1 MDPEGLWNKLI
12 AIALFCGL
20 SLLLTLQSCCDKRVD
35 ITGKTFINSSLE
47 GIRFSDRTTTLFK
60 WHHFEYDYTI
70 SSDQLIISTR
80 SYPCEETGG
89 CSYYYNLTMEG
100 GNLLIA
106 ADTLYP
112 QMPMPSNELILSP
125 LSDWT
130 STEFDSVTITLRR
143 ETRHN
148 DELLGAIRLSRSGA
162 FDPLSI
168 NHKWKRTGSIQEDFP
183 EIEFASLIKEIQW
196 IDTNQFSLNDRV
208 SSHPVLIEICKF
220 SGASQVCFKGFQLPY
235 IYTELD
241 KLVSM
246 IKV

>member
-1 MDPEGLWNKLI
+1 MNKLI
-12 AIALFCGL
+12 FIALFC
-20 SLLLTLQSCCDKRVD
+20 SINLLLTIQSCGDKRVD

-47 GIRFSDRTTTLFK
+47 GISFSAQTATLFK
-60 WHHFEYDYTI
+60 WHSFEFDYRV
-70 SSDQLIISTR
+70 SSHQLTLSTR

-100 GNLLIA
+100 GNLIIA

-112 QMPMPSNELILSP
+112 QMPMPSDEVLSP

-130 STEFDSVTITLRR
+130 TTDFDSVTITLHG

-148 DELLGAIRLSRSGA
+148 DDLLGALRLSRLGVFSR
-162 FDPLSI
+162 LSI
-168 NHKWKRTGSIQEDFP
+168 THKGKRTGSIQEDFP
-183 EIEFASLIKEIQW
+183 EIEFATLIKEIQW

-208 SSHPVLIEICKF
+208 SSHPILIEICKF
-220 SGASQVCFKGFQLPY
+220 SGTSQVCFKGFELPY
-235 IYTELD
+235 IYTELN

-246 IKV
+246 IR